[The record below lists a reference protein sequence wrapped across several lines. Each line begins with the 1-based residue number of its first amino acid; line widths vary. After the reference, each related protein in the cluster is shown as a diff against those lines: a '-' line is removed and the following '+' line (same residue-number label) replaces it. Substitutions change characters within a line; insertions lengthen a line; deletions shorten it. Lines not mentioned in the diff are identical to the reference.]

1 VDFFGT
7 PDSAGRYWLD
17 KLCGTDEVRKMIVA
31 GESAAAIKA
40 SWQGDVEVFKEQR
53 KPYLLYE
60 E

>member
-7 PDSAGRYWLD
+7 PDSQGRYWLD

-40 SWQGDVEVFKEQR
+40 SWQGDVEAFKEQR